1 MRNQVLAGRLEP
13 AEPLWQRAPSRDRDG
28 RLLSDFMMRIPQLGN
43 APALRRE
50 RVCVELRA
58 VFQAYS
64 GQVCFADLNL
74 RLNLVW
80 ISVESRP
87 GLIPELVQEIRRRIP
102 EAVLIGHDCAE
113 PRRRSR
119 PARVLAWLS
128 RRIPRLGGR
137 RRALSPPDSGPG

>member
-1 MRNQVLAGRLEP
+1 MRNQILAGSLEP
-13 AEPLWQRAPSRDRDG
+13 AQPLWRRAPSRDRDG
-28 RLLSDFMMRIPQLGN
+28 RLLSDFMMLIPQLGG

-58 VFQAYS
+58 VFQTYS

-74 RLNLVW
+74 HLNLVW

-119 PARVLAWLS
+119 STRVIEWFS
-128 RRIPRLGGR
+128 RRIPRPGGH
-137 RRALSPPDSGPG
+137 RRALSPPDSGPD